1 MSPQTLGVHNRRLTD
16 ARRLLK
22 SRERRAQGRFL
33 IEGPTVLAEA
43 FETGVEIESIFV
55 TAAAFE
61 RSAILRELDQREAAP
76 PIYLTDDRIVNSLSD
91 VATPA
96 GIVAIGKS
104 RLLDPS
110 RIFEEDGCV
119 LVLAD
124 LNDAGN
130 AGTLVRAADAFGVS
144 RVIFGSAGVEPYHP
158 KVVRSAAGSLFRTSI
173 AVGDPATLT
182 TASRERAWTVFG
194 LARDGVPIDG
204 SKIGRRAAIVV
215 GHERHGLGRWHEAC
229 GRLLAIPTP
238 GPAESLNA
246 AVAGAIALY
255 EAARAQE

>member
-1 MSPQTLGVHNRRLTD
+1 MSPQLLGVHNRRLTD

-22 SRERRAQGRFL
+22 SRERRTQGRFL
-33 IEGPTVLAEA
+33 LEGPTVLAEA
-43 FETGVEIESIFV
+43 FESGVEIESIFV
-55 TAAAFE
+55 TAQAFKK
-61 RSAILRELDQREAAP
+61 SALLRELDQREVAP

-96 GIVAIGKS
+96 GIVAVGKT

-110 RIFEEDGCV
+110 ALFEEDGRI

-144 RVIFGSAGVEPYHP
+144 RIIFGNAGVEPYHP
-158 KVVRSAAGSLFRTSI
+158 KVVRSAAGSLFRTRV
-173 AVGDPATLT
+173 AVGEPATIAR
-182 TASRERAWTVFG
+182 ASTERAWRVLG
-194 LARDGVPIDG
+194 LSRDGEPIG
-204 SKIGRRAAIVV
+204 GAKLGRRAAIVV
-215 GHERHGLGRWHEAC
+215 GHERHGLGRWQEAC
-229 GRLLAIPTP
+229 ERLLAIPTP

-255 EAARAQE
+255 EASRTPE